1 MIDGI
6 SHVIFST
13 LASYSIL
20 SLLEYATHRFIMHK
34 PTLSRI
40 LGTRLLSN
48 AFVNH
53 AVLHH
58 KKCYA
63 IFDRESGPC
72 ALMNI
77 AIKQSTSILVYAP
90 PCLVIFSIDPL
101 TSLVLLLGGPAH
113 SWIWSE
119 VHLEMHS
126 SRCKWYRTSRV
137 FLYLKQYHYL
147 HHRHPGTNFNFLFP
161 MWDWILGTAAIET
174 EDDRKEIAA
183 GTWRVRH
190 SSLSRARACT

>member
-1 MIDGI
+1 MINLI
-6 SHVIFST
+6 SHLIFSS

-20 SLLEYATHRFIMHK
+20 SLLEYATHRYIMHK

-40 LGTRLLSN
+40 LGTRLLLN

-63 IFDRESGPC
+63 IFDRETGPC
-72 ALMNI
+72 GLMNI
-77 AIKQSTSILVYAP
+77 GIKLSTSLLLIAL
-90 PCLVIFSIDPL
+90 PCLLVFAIDPL
-101 TSLVLLLGGPAH
+101 TSFVLLIGGPIH
-113 SWIWSE
+113 SWIWSD

-126 SRCKWYRTSRV
+126 SRCKWYCTSWI
-137 FLYLKQYHYL
+137 FLYLKRYHYL

-174 EDDRKEIAA
+174 EDDCKEIAS
-183 GTWRVRH
+183 GTWCVR
-190 SSLSRARACT
+190 R